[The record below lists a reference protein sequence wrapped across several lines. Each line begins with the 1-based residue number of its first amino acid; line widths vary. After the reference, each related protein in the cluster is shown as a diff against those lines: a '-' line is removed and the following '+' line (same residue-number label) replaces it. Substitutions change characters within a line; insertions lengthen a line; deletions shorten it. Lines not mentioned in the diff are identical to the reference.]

1 MGRLVKASLTLI
13 VALVWATVTISQ
25 DVRSPILTID
35 SERFY
40 RDSAFGKRV
49 LADIEAETTL
59 LAEDNRRLEAE
70 LEAEEQAL
78 TDQRPDMEPQAF
90 RELADAF
97 DARVEGIRNEREAR
111 SRGIADLLEEN
122 RDRFLASAAPI
133 LEDIMREAGAGVI
146 LEQRS
151 VFVSANAIDI
161 TDLAI
166 SRMDATLGD
175 GTEQQ

>member
-1 MGRLVKASLTLI
+1 MVRLVQAVVIAL
-13 VALVWATVTISQ
+13 VALIGATFSQAQ

-35 SERFY
+35 SDRLY
-40 RDSAFGKRV
+40 SDSAFGQRV
-49 LADIEAETTL
+49 VREIEAQTSA
-59 LAEDNRRLEAE
+59 LAEDNRRIEAE

-78 TDQRPDMEPQAF
+78 TDQRADMEPDAF
-90 RELADAF
+90 RALADAF
-97 DARVEGIRNEREAR
+97 DARVEVIRRDREAR
-111 SRGIADLLEEN
+111 SRSIAALLEEN
-122 RDRFLASAAPI
+122 RDRFLASAAPV
-133 LEDIMREAGAGVI
+133 LEKIMRDAGAAVI

-166 SRMDATLGD
+166 SRMDAVLGD